1 MSLHR
6 QICISLILTMIVLLT
21 VSVAIDLHN
30 TRKHLLTHVG
40 KHAQETADLLAY
52 SLSSSDAPLTATS
65 PLLSTAFV
73 QGPYDAIVY
82 RSAQGNTLF
91 EQYKPV
97 RKLSIPTWFI
107 SGMSLTAP
115 VAYATVLVNNSPQGS
130 IQITANLDASYFEL
144 WHIFYKQLVLFGV
157 VSLALGVLCYLSL
170 QFFLSP
176 LRRVQQQAAAICERQ
191 FIEQQPL
198 PKTKEL
204 RQVVDAIN
212 RMSRRLKTMFDEQL
226 AHIENLRAQIFL
238 DFVTGL
244 SNRRSFNARLKS
256 LTEAEVDGSG
266 CLMILQINDFAQ
278 YNLQHGHDAGDECL
292 RAIATQLQAIS
303 KHIPDSII
311 SRRAGADFAFYLPNM
326 NAGAASEIAD
336 KLIINT
342 ANLSMLFQ
350 HQVHIGIACCSSL
363 RTESQLL
370 SKADTA
376 LRQAQSQGRS
386 GWSLYQ
392 NGETAQIVQEAQ
404 QWYATLNRVLQSRNI
419 FFHFQPMFL
428 SANRDLMAVEIF
440 SRINVREGVIH
451 AGIFMPM
458 AERFDMAES
467 FDRLIIDAARTSS
480 EAASCKVPLCINLS
494 PRSVITR
501 PFVDWLDNYL
511 REHSLF
517 AKQLIIETSE
527 YLMCSGREHVRYL
540 CEVLHR
546 HGAKLSLDH
555 FGIYSGA
562 FGYINSLP
570 LDYIKI
576 DRCFIRDIHLDQ
588 DNQFYVRSLVQIAHC
603 HDIIVLA
610 EGVET
615 LQEWDCLCQLGIN
628 GGQGYLLGKPDS
640 KIR

>member
-6 QICISLILTMIVLLT
+6 QICISLILTMTVLLT

-40 KHAQETADLLAY
+40 KHAEETAALLAY
-52 SLSSSDAPLTATS
+52 TLSDPASKLSASALI
-65 PLLSTAFV
+65 STAFT

-82 RSAQGNTLF
+82 RSVQGDTLF

-97 RKLSIPTWFI
+97 RQLPVPAWFM
-107 SGMSLTAP
+107 SALSLTAP
-115 VAYATVLVNNSPQGS
+115 VAQATVLSNDIPQGS

-144 WHIFYKQLVLFGV
+144 WHVFCRQLVLFGV
-157 VSLALGVLCYLSL
+157 VSLVLGVLCYLSL
-170 QFFLSP
+170 QFFLRP
-176 LRRVQQQAAAICERQ
+176 LRRVQQQAAAICERK

-212 RMSRRLKTMFDEQL
+212 RMSRRLKIVFDEQL
-226 AHIENLRAQIFL
+226 AHVENLRAQSFL
-238 DFVTGL
+238 DFITGL
-244 SNRRSFNARLKS
+244 SNRRSFNTRLQS
-256 LTEAEVDGSG
+256 LTESEIDGCG
-266 CLMILQINDFAQ
+266 CLMILQINDFSH

-292 RAIATQLQAIS
+292 RAIATQLQAIA
-303 KHIPDSII
+303 KHIPDSIL
-311 SRRAGADFAFYLPNM
+311 SRRAGADFAFYLPNVDTET
-326 NAGAASEIAD
+326 AKDIAD
-336 KLIINT
+336 KLIVST
-342 ANLSMLFQ
+342 ANLSALFQ
-350 HQVHIGIACCSSL
+350 HQVHIGIVCCNSL

-376 LRQAQSQGRS
+376 LRQAQAQGRS

-392 NGETAQIVQEAQ
+392 NGETTQIVQEAQ
-404 QWYATLNRVLQSRNI
+404 QWYVTLNRVLQNRNI

-428 SANRDLMAVEIF
+428 SANRELMAVEIF
-440 SRINVREGVIH
+440 SRINVREGVIP

-458 AERFDMAES
+458 AERFNMAES
-467 FDRLIIDAARTSS
+467 FDRLIIDVTRNSS

-501 PFVDWLDNYL
+501 LFVDWLDNYL
-511 REHSLF
+511 REHPQF

-527 YLMCSGREHVRYL
+527 YLMCSGHEHVRYL

-588 DNQFYVRSLVQIAHC
+588 DNQFYVRSLVQIAHSY
-603 HDIIVLA
+603 DIVVLA

-615 LQEWDCLCQLGIN
+615 LQEWECLCQLGIN

>member
-52 SLSSSDAPLTATS
+52 TLSSSDAPLTATS
-65 PLLSTAFV
+65 HLLSTAFV
-73 QGPYDAIVY
+73 QGSYDAIVY

-115 VAYATVLVNNSPQGS
+115 VAYATVLANNSPQGS

-144 WHIFYKQLVLFGV
+144 WHVFYKQLVLFGV

-266 CLMILQINDFAQ
+266 C
-278 YNLQHGHDAGDECL
+278 
-292 RAIATQLQAIS
+292 
-303 KHIPDSII
+303 
-311 SRRAGADFAFYLPNM
+311 
-326 NAGAASEIAD
+326 
-336 KLIINT
+336 
-342 ANLSMLFQ
+342 
-350 HQVHIGIACCSSL
+350 
-363 RTESQLL
+363 
-370 SKADTA
+370 
-376 LRQAQSQGRS
+376 
-386 GWSLYQ
+386 
-392 NGETAQIVQEAQ
+392 
-404 QWYATLNRVLQSRNI
+404 
-419 FFHFQPMFL
+419 
-428 SANRDLMAVEIF
+428 
-440 SRINVREGVIH
+440 
-451 AGIFMPM
+451 
-458 AERFDMAES
+458 
-467 FDRLIIDAARTSS
+467 
-480 EAASCKVPLCINLS
+480 
-494 PRSVITR
+494 
-501 PFVDWLDNYL
+501 
-511 REHSLF
+511 
-517 AKQLIIETSE
+517 
-527 YLMCSGREHVRYL
+527 
-540 CEVLHR
+540 
-546 HGAKLSLDH
+546 
-555 FGIYSGA
+555 
-562 FGYINSLP
+562 
-570 LDYIKI
+570 
-576 DRCFIRDIHLDQ
+576 
-588 DNQFYVRSLVQIAHC
+588 
-603 HDIIVLA
+603 
-610 EGVET
+610 
-615 LQEWDCLCQLGIN
+615 
-628 GGQGYLLGKPDS
+628 
-640 KIR
+640 